1 MGRHLELLSPA
12 GSFETLETAIQAG
25 ADSIYFGIGSY
36 DMRSLSSKGFTR
48 ADLEEIRARSAHKK
62 VRAYCTL
69 NAVVFDE
76 ELEDIESLVADLAR
90 LQFDGIIA
98 HDMAVLQIAR
108 RYGVPVHLS
117 TQANITNREALRF
130 YSSFAEVIV
139 LAREL
144 SLPQIRRIAQ
154 FIQEENL
161 QGPSQRPLRLEAF
174 VHGALCMAYSG
185 KCYLSLHM
193 MGSSANRG
201 ACLHSCRR
209 SYRLIDTVNGNE
221 IEVAEG
227 YLLSS
232 RDLKTIDILDQLV
245 AAGIEVF
252 KIEGRSRSPE
262 YVATTTA
269 CYREALDAIEDGTF
283 TADKIKIWNERLGR
297 VFNRG
302 FWEGHYLGKT
312 MGEWSDSYGSKA
324 SRKKVHIG
332 KVVNYFDR
340 AGVAEILLQAGDL
353 SMGEELLIIGKTTG
367 LIELVAQELRVE
379 DEVVRRA
386 PKGTRCTLPCPV
398 KIREGDIVYR
408 WEKTE
413 ESFLTRP
420 SKEKLPTENPA

>member
-12 GSFETLETAIQAG
+12 GSFETLEAAMQAG

-36 DMRSLSSKGFTR
+36 DMRSFSSKGFTR
-48 ADLEEIRARSAHKK
+48 ADLEEIRIRSACKK

-76 ELEDIESLVADLAR
+76 ELEDIESVVADLAR

-98 HDMAVLQIAR
+98 HDMAVIQMAHH
-108 RYGVPVHLS
+108 YGLPVHLS

-130 YSSFAEVIV
+130 YSSFADVVV

-144 SLPQIRRIAQ
+144 SLLHIQGLSR
-154 FIQEENL
+154 FVQEENIR
-161 QGPSQRPLRLEAF
+161 GPSGRALRLEAF

-185 KCYLSLHM
+185 KCYLSLHS

-209 SYRLIDTVNGNE
+209 RYRLVDTVNGNE

-232 RDLKTIDILDQLV
+232 RDLKTIDFLDQLV

-262 YVATTTA
+262 YVATTTS
-269 CYREALDAIEDGTF
+269 CYREALDAIEEGTF
-283 TADKIKIWNERLGR
+283 ISEKIKSWNERLAR

-324 SRKKVHIG
+324 TKKKIHLG

-340 AGVAEILLQAGDL
+340 AQVAEILLQAGDL
-353 SMGEELLIIGKTTG
+353 SVGEELLIIGKTTG
-367 LIELVAQELRVE
+367 VIQLVVQELRIE
-379 DEVVRRA
+379 SEVVHQV
-386 PKGTRCTLPCPV
+386 PKGSLCTLPCPV
-398 KIREGDIVYR
+398 KIREGDTVYR
-408 WEKTE
+408 WEKD
-413 ESFLTRP
+413 L
-420 SKEKLPTENPA
+420 L